1 MNYQFTGLTPVR
13 DSAGNVTGFKVNFTG
28 SDSNQNYLSGTI
40 QITTAQFTAT
50 AGDVAQINALIGPA
64 VQTLVGTTAAG

>member
-13 DSAGNVTGFKVNFTG
+13 DTTGNVTGFKVNFTA

-50 AGDVAQINALIGPA
+50 AGDITQINALIAPA
-64 VQTLVGTTAAG
+64 VQSLVGAAG